1 MSRWRA
7 DGHDARRG
15 HHRPGSQPPYPPLG
29 QHHGLGVRG
38 PVRDH
43 RARPVLHPHDL
54 GGLPVAH
61 GLEPRVARPLHR
73 ARQLHRP
80 GQGPDAPPGVHEHAS
95 ARGHVPADRPGG
107 RARRGDPAE
116 PEDQDHR
123 LLPHL
128 LPGAVRGLDG
138 RRGHPVRV
146 HLRSQL
152 RDRERRIAGG
162 GAATPGLS
170 PGPLRGPG
178 GAGDRVLLD
187 PVRLQHRD
195 LPRGPP
201 GHPRGGPRGGV
212 DRRRGQMGQVLA
224 RHRADRPA
232 GDDLPAGVGPHR
244 RVPVLRPGVHD
255 HERRAPQLDADAR
268 LLHLGAGVQLLH
280 GRLRRGRCVRPVLHQ
295 PDRDRGRARLR
306 PQTEG
311 HAVTGEQTLQA
322 VPEADL
328 ALHRA
333 RIEEANRR
341 MRRSGWRRHLPQR
354 GHLVLMPLS
363 IIVIL
368 PFVWMFLTSF
378 MTDTEI
384 NSIPP
389 PLWPHH
395 LYTGG
400 YSTVL
405 ASSDFPYW
413 FLCSLAGYAFAR
425 IRFRGSTVMLI
436 LLLATALIP
445 FQLTVIP
452 TFVIFHDIGLINTLG
467 ALIVPQLTSAL
478 GIYLMYA
485 FFQSFPRELEE
496 AGRIDGCSRLQVFW
510 KIVLPLARPA
520 LAALG
525 IITFIYAWNDLFW
538 PLIAITSSRTFTV
551 QVGLTTFQGEHITH
565 WSAIMAGTTLTTVP
579 VLLVFLVGQRRFVQ
593 AITGAVKG

>member
-1 MSRWRA
+1 
-7 DGHDARRG
+7 
-15 HHRPGSQPPYPPLG
+15 
-29 QHHGLGVRG
+29 
-38 PVRDH
+38 
-43 RARPVLHPHDL
+43 
-54 GGLPVAH
+54 
-61 GLEPRVARPLHR
+61 
-73 ARQLHRP
+73 
-80 GQGPDAPPGVHEHAS
+80 
-95 ARGHVPADRPGG
+95 
-107 RARRGDPAE
+107 
-116 PEDQDHR
+116 
-123 LLPHL
+123 
-128 LPGAVRGLDG
+128 
-138 RRGHPVRV
+138 
-146 HLRSQL
+146 
-152 RDRERRIAGG
+152 
-162 GAATPGLS
+162 
-170 PGPLRGPG
+170 
-178 GAGDRVLLD
+178 
-187 PVRLQHRD
+187 
-195 LPRGPP
+195 
-201 GHPRGGPRGGV
+201 
-212 DRRRGQMGQVLA
+212 
-224 RHRADRPA
+224 
-232 GDDLPAGVGPHR
+232 
-244 RVPVLRPGVHD
+244 
-255 HERRAPQLDADAR
+255 
-268 LLHLGAGVQLLH
+268 
-280 GRLRRGRCVRPVLHQ
+280 
-295 PDRDRGRARLR
+295 
-306 PQTEG
+306 
-311 HAVTGEQTLQA
+311 VTGEQTLQA
-322 VPEADL
+322 VPEVDM

-333 RIEEANRR
+333 RIDEAERR

-363 IIVIL
+363 IIVVL
-368 PFVWMFLTSF
+368 PFVWMILTSF

-413 FLCSLAGYAFAR
+413 FLNSLIVSGAAVVAQLVLCSLAGYAFAR
-425 IRFRGSTVMLI
+425 IQFRGSTVMLI

-478 GIYLMYA
+478 GIYLMYS

-496 AGRIDGCSRLQVFW
+496 AGRIDGCNRLQVFW